1 MGKTASRCT
10 RWLYAVLASAVLACP
25 SPLLADLPAK
35 QSRIITVCVR
45 DSVDG
50 VLEAFWHASSVAA
63 LRCQS
68 LRGGDGAAVQCT
80 PSDAGKEFR
89 GFAEAVEVKK
99 HHAVAVSA
107 YSSNVS
113 TPHGELFSA
122 VQQALENFRRAIA
135 NDPNVLRVEECAAPD
150 YKPCVLPP

>member
-50 VLEAFWHASSVAA
+50 VLA

-89 GFAEAVEVKK
+89 GFAEAVEVNK